1 MNQVYSP
8 SLKENGTKLH
18 LDFINASDPSSPL
31 LTPKDVKITM
41 KRNELTVLRYVWDCE
56 KQDFVIYALLN
67 NSWTIISQ
75 MDIEEE

>member
-1 MNQVYSP
+1 
-8 SLKENGTKLH
+8 
-18 LDFINASDPSSPL
+18 
-31 LTPKDVKITM
+31 M